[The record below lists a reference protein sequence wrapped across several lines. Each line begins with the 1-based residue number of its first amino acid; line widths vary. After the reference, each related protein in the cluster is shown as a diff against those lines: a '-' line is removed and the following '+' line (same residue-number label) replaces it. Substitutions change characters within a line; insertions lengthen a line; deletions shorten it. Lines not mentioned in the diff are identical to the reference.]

1 MVIAATGFFDG
12 VHLGHQAVLA
22 RLCREAQAIGLPAM
36 VVTFWPHPRTVLQS
50 DAPKFRL
57 LNALEEKRELLLSYG
72 VDKVVVLSFTPEFS
86 QMSTEAFLRDC
97 LQAQYGVKKLIAGYD
112 HHLGHVGSEGSLR
125 LDMAAQAVG
134 LPLVRVAE
142 NLCDGKV
149 VSATKIREAI
159 SVGDMEQAKRWLGYD
174 YALQGVVVEGKRLGR
189 TLGYPTANM
198 RLYEPLKQLPADG
211 VYAVRLSCLSHDY
224 YGMMNIGFR
233 PTVSQS
239 PERSI
244 ETHIFDF
251 DKDIYGV
258 PMVVHPL
265 FRLRGEQGFGS
276 LDALKHQ
283 LSEDK
288 AACLEWISQ
297 YKNQ

>member
-12 VHLGHQAVLA
+12 VHLGHRAVLA
-22 RLCREAQAIGLPAM
+22 RLCQEAQALGLPSQ
-36 VVTFWPHPRTVLQS
+36 VLTFWPHPRTVLQS

-57 LNALEEKRELLLSYG
+57 LNGMDEKRELLLSHG
-72 VDKVVVLSFTPEFS
+72 VDKVTVLSFTPEFS
-86 QMSTEAFLRDC
+86 KMSTEAFLKDC
-97 LQAQYGVKKLIAGYD
+97 LQAQYGVAKLIAGYD

-125 LDMAAQAVG
+125 LELAAQAAYM
-134 LPLVRVAE
+134 PLVRVAE
-142 NLCDGKV
+142 NLCDSKV
-149 VSATKIREAI
+149 VSATKIREVI
-159 SVGDMEQAKRWLGYD
+159 SMGNMEQAKRWLGYE

-211 VYAVRLSCLSHDY
+211 VYAVRLSCMSQDY

-239 PERSI
+239 PERTL

-265 FRLRGEQGFGS
+265 FRLRGERGFDS
-276 LDALKHQ
+276 LDALKLQ
-283 LSEDK
+283 LAKDM
-288 AACLEWISQ
+288 AACLKWISH

>member
-57 LNALEEKRELLLSYG
+57 LNALDEKRELLLSYG
-72 VDKVVVLSFTPEFS
+72 VDKVTVLSFTPEFS
-86 QMSTEAFLRDC
+86 QMGTEAFLRDC

-112 HHLGHVGSEGSLR
+112 HHLGHVGPEGSLR
-125 LDMAAQAVG
+125 LEAAAEAVG

-149 VSATKIREAI
+149 VSATKIRETI
-159 SVGDMEQAKRWLGYD
+159 SQGNMEQAKRWLGYD
-174 YALQGVVVEGKRLGR
+174 YALQGVVVEGQRLGR

-233 PTVSQS
+233 PTVSQF

-258 PMVVHPL
+258 PMVVYPL
-265 FRLRGEQGFGS
+265 FRLRGEQAFGS
-276 LDALKHQ
+276 LEALKQQ
-283 LSEDK
+283 LFEDK